1 MIGAAW
7 AQGGSGGAAPSAL
20 IQMAPLLLVFVVF
33 YFLLIRPQ
41 QLKQKQHN
49 TMLANLKRND
59 RVVTSGGLHG
69 KIVDLADTAVTLEIA
84 PNVRVKVE
92 RQQIATVMGA
102 KTNGDGKEGKDKE
115 KDKES

>member
-1 MIGAAW
+1 MIAEAW
-7 AQGGSGGAAPSAL
+7 AQSGAPSGGAPSAL

-41 QLKQKQHN
+41 QLKQKEHSS
-49 TMLANLKRND
+49 MLANLKKND
-59 RVVTSGGLHG
+59 DVITTGGLHG
-69 KIVDLADTAVTLEIA
+69 KVVAIADTTVMLEIA

-92 RQQIATVMGA
+92 RQQVADLSARKGVA
-102 KTNGDGKEGKDKE
+102 DGKDKE